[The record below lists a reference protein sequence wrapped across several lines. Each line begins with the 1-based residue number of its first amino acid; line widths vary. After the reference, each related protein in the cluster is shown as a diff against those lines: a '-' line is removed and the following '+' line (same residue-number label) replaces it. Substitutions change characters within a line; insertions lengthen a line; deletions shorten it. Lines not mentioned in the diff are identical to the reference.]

1 MNSINSKIDQKPL
14 QEKKKFNLA
23 IVGGGRA
30 CKFFLDLLAEES
42 FPYLDIRIKC
52 VCDINPKAQGML
64 LAQKMGIPTMDNF
77 KKLFEIKDLDA
88 VIELTNSKA
97 LPELI
102 AMRPE
107 RVGVIEHNIGRLLR
121 YLFEINQKLMLEKRR
136 TGMEKGY
143 YDILFKQSNLGVVVL
158 DRDFTIVDANDV
170 YLRAVRKT
178 GRHVIGKKCHEVV
191 KGFFAPCPATEPG
204 FECPLIKTLE
214 TGTSSHIIHDYP
226 VSKDKTAYFNIATYP
241 VRDQNNEIFRVI
253 ELWRDITSEMTQKWA
268 NKVKRLEADM
278 KKIIQE
284 DRLVSLGKLVASSVH
299 EINNPIQGLLT
310 FSYMME
316 EMIGKNHLETED
328 IEKFKMFLPHMTRE
342 LERCGQIVSGLLAF
356 SRESPLEFIG
366 VDVNTILDSVIS
378 LTSHKLALSN
388 IALKTEIFP
397 KPLLVYGDCNQ
408 LQQCFLNLIFN
419 SIEAMPDGGEI
430 LISTETTSQ
439 NNNNKVKVQINDNG
453 IGISKKDMEHIFD
466 PFFTTKAVGEGTG
479 LGLSI
484 VYGIIKEHDG
494 TINVDSTPGLGTSFT
509 ILLPQCKGMEQEKK
523 L

>member
-1 MNSINSKIDQKPL
+1 MTCDEQKNDHKL
-14 QEKKKFNLA
+14 RRQKKKLNLA

-42 FPYLDIRIKC
+42 FPYLDIRIAC
-52 VCDINPKAQGML
+52 VCDTNPNAQGML
-64 LAQKMGIPTMDNF
+64 MAEKMGIPTTDDF
-77 KKLFEIKDLDA
+77 KKVFKINNLDT

-107 RVGVIEHNIGRLLR
+107 GVGVIEHNFGRLLR
-121 YLFEINQKLMLEKRR
+121 HLFEVNQKLMLARR
-136 TGMEKGY
+136 HASMERGY

-158 DRDFTIVDANDV
+158 DTNFTIIDANDV

-178 GRHVIGKKCHEVV
+178 GRHVIGKKCHEIV
-191 KGFFAPCPATEPG
+191 KGFYAPCPARDPG
-204 FECPLIKTLE
+204 FECPLVKTLE
-214 TGTSSHIIHDYP
+214 TGTSSHIIHEYA
-226 VSKDKTAYFNIATYP
+226 VSEEKTAYFNIATYP
-241 VRDQNNEIFRVI
+241 VRDQNNKIFRVI

-268 NKVKRLEADM
+268 DKVKRLEANM

-316 EMIGKNHLETED
+316 EMISKEYLEKKE
-328 IEKFKMFLPHMTRE
+328 IEKFRIFLPHMTRE

-356 SRESPLEFIG
+356 SRESPLEFME
-366 VDVNTILDSVIS
+366 VDINSIIDSVIS
-378 LTSHKLALSN
+378 LTAHKLLLSN
-388 IALKTEIFP
+388 IVLEK
-397 KPLLVYGDCNQ
+397 KDSPLPLIVLGDCNQ

-419 SIEAMPDGGEI
+419 AIEAMPEGGKIVISASVNHQSQEIQIDIKDDG
-430 LISTETTSQ
+430 S
-439 NNNNKVKVQINDNG
+439 
-453 IGISKKDMEHIFD
+453 GISKQNMEHIFD
-466 PFFTTKAVGEGTG
+466 PFFTTKAVGQGTG

-484 VYGIIKEHDG
+484 VYGIIKDHEG
-494 TINVDSTPGLGTSFT
+494 RINVKSRPGRGTCFS
-509 ILLPQCKGMEQEKK
+509 ILLPGPVK
-523 L
+523 